1 MAVTVAMWVSADG
14 AANPQARPA
23 RITGKFEEL
32 YALTALALPGS
43 AVGRVVKGELGQP
56 LP

>member
-14 AANPQARPA
+14 AANPQARPT

-32 YALTALALPGS
+32 YALTAGS

>member
-14 AANPQARPA
+14 AANPQARPT

-32 YALTALALPGS
+32 YALTGLALRGS
-43 AVGRVVKGELGQP
+43 AVGRLINSELE
-56 LP
+56 

>member
-23 RITGKFEEL
+23 RIIGKFEEL
-32 YALTALALPGS
+32 YALTGLRYGVPRPAEWQTVS
-43 AVGRVVKGELGQP
+43 
-56 LP
+56 